1 MALQNIG
8 RASALSPF
16 RKREA
21 IARTLTDRNVY
32 SKMGENQ
39 AIKRLLGGDE
49 AIRVIGNGRKD

>member
-32 SKMGENQ
+32 SKMVEN
-39 AIKRLLGGDE
+39 E